1 MSHRHALAT
10 ISGLT
15 ETSHGV
21 FRVDHA
27 VRLGVTPK
35 QIAALRNAG
44 VVERVHPR
52 TYRMTAVPR
61 SSQQSLSAALLWAGP
76 DAIAGGRSAGET
88 YGLEGVRAPLPEII
102 VRRRQR
108 LRSNEVVVHCSDDRS
123 ALMTRR
129 HRGFAVTGVEP
140 TLVALATVLGEE
152 AFEIACEDARRRKLT
167 SVASL
172 RAHLARYGGRAG
184 AARLRASLDELDPM
198 HAARSTLDVK
208 TRRLLVAHGIRSFVR
223 EFPLTWNNRRYL
235 FDFGFERERTIL
247 ETNGRRWHDDPNDF
261 EHDNEKWSVPGR
273 HGYRIVLATWDK
285 VTRHPGL
292 LLAEL
297 TTTLAADP
305 RAGR

>member
-21 FRVDHA
+21 FRVDNA

-44 VVERVHPR
+44 VIERVLPS
-52 TYRMTAVPR
+52 TYRITAVPR

-76 DAIAGGRSAGET
+76 DAIAGGRSAAEI
-88 YGLEGVRAPLPEII
+88 YGLEGVHAPVPEII

-108 LRSNEVVVHCSDDRS
+108 LRSNEVVVHRSDDRG
-123 ALMTRR
+123 ALRTRR
-129 HRGFAVTGVEP
+129 YRGFAVTGVEP
-140 TLVALATVLGEE
+140 TLVALAAMLGGE
-152 AFEIACEDARRRKLT
+152 AFEIACEDARRRNLT
-167 SVASL
+167 SMPAL

-184 AARLRASLDELDPM
+184 AARLRASLDELDPV
-198 HAARSTLDVK
+198 HAARSTLEVK

-261 EHDNEKWSVPGR
+261 EHDHEKWSVPGR

-292 LLAEL
+292 LLSEL
-297 TTTLAADP
+297 TTTLAA
-305 RAGR
+305 

>member
-1 MSHRHALAT
+1 MSPRHALAT

-15 ETSHGV
+15 ETAHGV

-61 SSQQSLSAALLWAGP
+61 SSQQSLSAALLWAEP

-140 TLVALATVLGEE
+140 TLVALATVLGEA

-208 TRRLLVAHGIRSFVR
+208 TRRLLVAHGIRSCVR